1 MIYIIFHKHKGRY
14 GYRRITLELRK
25 DGSLINHK
33 TVKKLMDEMELKSEV
48 RKVKFHSSRRNIWL
62 SRYGLQYYEKN
73 LEI

>member
-1 MIYIIFHKHKGRY
+1 MARSTFYYHLKHHKKQDKYKEVKDMIYIIFHKHKGRY

-48 RKVKFHSSRRNIWL
+48 RKV
-62 SRYGLQYYEKN
+62 
-73 LEI
+73 